1 VWICWIHHF
10 YLRSGTVWSVQAHSS
25 SSPLWKAIISV
36 RNLIYQHCGDSE
48 ASISLMSQWSSAAG
62 QFLRHA
68 YNFFRPI
75 GSIVSWNQVVWERWS
90 LPKYSFIL

>member
-36 RNLIYQHCGDSE
+36 RNLISQHCGDSE

-62 QFLRHA
+62 PFLRHA